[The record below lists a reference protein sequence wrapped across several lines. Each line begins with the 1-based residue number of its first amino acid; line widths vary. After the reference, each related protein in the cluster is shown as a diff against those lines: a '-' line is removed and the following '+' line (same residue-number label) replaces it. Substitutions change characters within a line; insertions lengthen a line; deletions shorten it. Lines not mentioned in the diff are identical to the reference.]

1 MTAPLPR
8 IAAFADRWP
17 KLVALSL
24 GAISAT
30 GFAPLHLWPLTL
42 LTLAGWMMLVA
53 RSPRGWR
60 TFGIGWAF
68 GVGHFVIGLNWIA
81 TAFTYQAAMPAWLGW
96 IAVVL
101 LALYLAV
108 YPALA
113 AWGAWQFI
121 PPRNGEVAAQSADG
135 GGVRPSTTVV
145 QGREPPPPP
154 TAVPLPVPGRIS
166 LSFILAFAALWT
178 LTEWLRSW
186 VFTGFAWNP
195 LSAIITPLTP
205 LLSPTRLIGTYGMS
219 AIVMLSAG
227 FVLMQAILWLP
238 AWRRALGPSLKDGT
252 FPTIILGGLLIGVAA
267 VGLVFAQASAVGNFV
282 DTAVNAAA
290 TPQPKFI
297 PVTVVQPNV
306 GQADKWVGAKADA
319 NFAKLARLTAPKDA
333 TPRLILWPE
342 AAVPD
347 YLEWGYPAVYYDRSP
362 AAARARLTALMNPGD
377 LMLLGALKLE
387 LDRSGDVV
395 GARNAVMTV
404 RADGTLG
411 ARYDKAHLVPYGEYL
426 PLRPVLSAI
435 GLSRLAPGD
444 IDFWPGP
451 GPRTLDLGAFGRAGL
466 QICYEIIFSGQ
477 VVDRAHRPDFIF
489 NPSNDAWFGSW
500 GPPQHLAQARLRAIE
515 EGLPVVRATPTGISA
530 VIDAEGRVRESLPM
544 HAAGRIDTIIPAA
557 HAPTLFARYGN
568 ILPVGF
574 ALLLLAAAIAF
585 RRRGR

>member
-1 MTAPLPR
+1 VTATSSR

-17 KLVALSL
+17 KLLALLL
-24 GAISAT
+24 GAVSAT

-42 LTLAGWMMLVA
+42 LAFGGWMALVA

-60 TFGIGWAF
+60 AVGLGWSF
-68 GVGHFVIGLNWIA
+68 GVGHFVVGLGWIA

-96 IAVVL
+96 VAVVL
-101 LALYLAV
+101 LSLYLAV

-113 AWGAWQFI
+113 AWGAWLVG
-121 PPRNGEVAAQSADG
+121 RTARRAAPA
-135 GGVRPSTTVV
+135 TT
-145 QGREPPPPP
+145 
-154 TAVPLPVPGRIS
+154 
-166 LSFILAFAALWT
+166 LSFLLAFAALWT

-195 LSAIITPLTP
+195 LGVIAVPHVAAP
-205 LLSPTRLIGTYGMS
+205 ARWIGTYGMS
-219 AIVMLSAG
+219 GLIVLLAA
-227 FVLMQAILWLP
+227 VLLLAWL
-238 AWRRALGPSLKDGT
+238 RRPKAA
-252 FPTIILGGLLIGVAA
+252 GGLFASLLLLWGAATLAQMASGADAA
-267 VGLVFAQASAVGNFV
+267 VRSKGTRGV
-282 DTAVNAAA
+282 
-290 TPQPKFI
+290 PI
-297 PVTVVQPNV
+297 TVVQPNV
-306 GQADKWVGAKADA
+306 GQQDKWVGAKADA
-319 NFAKLARLTAPKDA
+319 NFAKLARLTAPKDD

-347 YLEWGYPAVYYDRSP
+347 YLETGYPLPYYDRTP
-362 AAARARLTALMNPGD
+362 AEARARLVRLMNPQD

-404 RADGTLG
+404 HADGTLG
-411 ARYDKAHLVPYGEYL
+411 PRYDKAHLVPYGEYL
-426 PLRPVLSAI
+426 PMRPILSAI

-451 GPRTLDLGAFGRAGL
+451 GPHTLDLGAFGRAGL

-489 NPSNDAWFGSW
+489 NPSNDAWFGAW

-530 VIDAEGRVRESLPM
+530 VIGADGRLLESLPM
-544 HAAGRIDTIIPAA
+544 HTAGRIDTALPPA
-557 HAPTLFARYGN
+557 HAPTLFARFGN
-568 ILPVGF
+568 MLPVGF
-574 ALLLLAAAIAF
+574 ALLLFALAIAF

>member
-1 MTAPLPR
+1 MTAPLSR

-17 KLVALSL
+17 KLVALLL
-24 GAISAT
+24 GAVSAT

-42 LTLAGWMMLVA
+42 VALAGLMGLVA
-53 RSPRGWR
+53 RSPKGSRAL
-60 TFGIGWAF
+60 GIGWAF
-68 GVGHFVIGLNWIA
+68 GVGHFTIGLNWIA

-113 AWGAWQFI
+113 TWGAWLVRR
-121 PPRNGEVAAQSADG
+121 PGPAQ
-135 GGVRPSTTVV
+135 
-145 QGREPPPPP
+145 
-154 TAVPLPVPGRIS
+154 TAVT
-166 LSFILAFAALWT
+166 LSFVLAFAALWA

-195 LSAIITPLTP
+195 LGAVATPIAAP
-205 LLSPTRLIGTYGMS
+205 AMFIGTYG
-219 AIVMLSAG
+219 LG
-227 FVLMQAILWLP
+227 
-238 AWRRALGPSLKDGT
+238 ALLAM
-252 FPTIILGGLLIGVAA
+252 IAGGLLLWLDGRRRIAAILLSFVLVAWGTSGGA
-267 VGLVFAQASAVGNFV
+267 LIWNSVGPAINSSEALDQ
-282 DTAVNAAA
+282 
-290 TPQPKFI
+290 I

-306 GQADKWVGAKADA
+306 GQQDKWEGDKADA
-319 NFAKLARLTAPKDA
+319 NFAKLARLTATKAGAP
-333 TPRLILWPE
+333 PRLILWPE

-347 YLEWGYPAVYYDRSP
+347 YLETGYPLVYYDRSP
-362 AAARARLTALMNPGD
+362 ASARARLTALMNPQD

-387 LDRSGDVV
+387 LDKTGQAV

-404 RADGTLG
+404 HADGTLG
-411 ARYDKAHLVPYGEYL
+411 PRYDKSHLVPYGEYL
-426 PLRPVLSAI
+426 PMRPVLSAI

-451 GPRTLDLGAFGRAGL
+451 GPHTLDLGRFGKAGL

-489 NPSNDAWFGSW
+489 NPSNDAWFGGW

-515 EGLPVVRATPTGISA
+515 EGLPVIRATPTGISA
-530 VIDAEGRVRESLPM
+530 VIDADGRILASLPM
-544 HAAGRIDTIIPAA
+544 HEAGRIDAFVPKA
-557 HAPTLFARYGN
+557 HAPTPFARYGN
-568 ILPVGF
+568 VLPVAF
-574 ALLLLAAAIAF
+574 ALLLLVAAIAF

>member
-1 MTAPLPR
+1 VTALSPR

-17 KLVALSL
+17 KLIALAL
-24 GAISAT
+24 GAVSAT

-42 LTLAGWMMLVA
+42 LALGGWMMLTA
-53 RSPRGWR
+53 RSPKGWR

-68 GVGHFVIGLNWIA
+68 GVGHFVVGLNWIA

-96 IAVVL
+96 VAVIL

-113 AWGAWQFI
+113 AWGAWLFI

-135 GGVRPSTTVV
+135 GGGRPPATVA
-145 QGREPPPPP
+145 QRREPPPPP
-154 TAVPLPVPGRIS
+154 SAVPLPVPGRIS

-195 LSAIITPLTP
+195 LSAMSLREFVAPSLI
-205 LLSPTRLIGTYGMS
+205 RWIGTYGAS
-219 AIVMLSAG
+219 
-227 FVLMQAILWLP
+227 
-238 AWRRALGPSLKDGT
+238 
-252 FPTIILGGLLIGVAA
+252 GLLLLQVGILIWLWVYYQRSTRPNLVGRPVAR
-267 VGLVFAQASAVGNFV
+267 F
-282 DTAVNAAA
+282 
-290 TPQPKFI
+290 FI
-297 PVTVVQPNV
+297 WWFTGAMLYVPIALLDEGSGSSDYLSRKAIPITVVQPNV

-333 TPRLILWPE
+333 APRLILWPE

-347 YLEWGYPAVYYDRSP
+347 YLEAGYPLPYYDRSP

-387 LDRSGDVV
+387 LDKTGDVV

-404 RADGTLG
+404 HADGTLG
-411 ARYDKAHLVPYGEYL
+411 PRYDKAHLVPYGEYL
-426 PLRPVLSAI
+426 PLRPILSAI

-451 GPRTLDLGAFGRAGL
+451 GARTLDLGAFGRAGL
-466 QICYEIIFSGQ
+466 QICYEMIFSGQ

-489 NPSNDAWFGSW
+489 NPSNDAWFGGW

-530 VIDAEGRVRESLPM
+530 VIDADGRVLESLPM
-544 HAAGRIDTIIPAA
+544 HVAGRIDTVVPPA
-557 HAPTLFARYGN
+557 HAPTLFARHGN
-568 ILPVGF
+568 MLPVGF

>member
-1 MTAPLPR
+1 VTALSPR

-17 KLVALSL
+17 KLIALTL
-24 GAISAT
+24 GAVSAT
-30 GFAPLHLWPLTL
+30 GFAPLNFWPLTL
-42 LTLAGWMMLVA
+42 LALAGWMALVA
-53 RSPRGWR
+53 RSPKGWR
-60 TFGIGWAF
+60 AFGIGWTF
-68 GVGHFVIGLNWIA
+68 GVGHFVVGLNWIA

-108 YPALA
+108 YPALG
-113 AWGAWQFI
+113 AWGTWATTKFVV
-121 PPRNGEVAAQSADG
+121 PAKAGTAG
-135 GGVRPSTTVV
+135 GSEPQRDERPTEAPAFAGAT
-145 QGREPPPPP
+145 
-154 TAVPLPVPGRIS
+154 

-195 LSAIITPLTP
+195 LSAITTARWVPDIYSTAFLDV
-205 LLSPTRLIGTYGMS
+205 IGTYGVS
-219 AIVMLSAG
+219 ALVLIWSGLFLGIASQSWTRRGRRQLGLAGEERKSATNTAAG
-227 FVLMQAILWLP
+227 DDTLYGSIF
-238 AWRRALGPSLKDGT
+238 ALLGIGSLAVIGSFFSPPRDGP
-252 FPTIILGGLLIGVAA
+252 
-267 VGLVFAQASAVGNFV
+267 QRE
-282 DTAVNAAA
+282 
-290 TPQPKFI
+290 I
-297 PVTVVQPNV
+297 PITVVQPNV

-319 NFAKLARLTAPKDA
+319 NFAKLARLTAPKDD

-347 YLEWGYPAVYYDRSP
+347 YLEAGYPLPYYDRSP
-362 AAARARLTALMNPGD
+362 AAARSRLTALMNPQD

-387 LDRSGDVV
+387 LDKTGDVV
-395 GARNAVMTV
+395 GARNAVMTI

-411 ARYDKAHLVPYGEYL
+411 PRYDKAHLVPYGEYL
-426 PLRPVLSAI
+426 PMRPILSAI

-451 GPRTLDLGAFGRAGL
+451 GARTLDLGAFGQAGL

-477 VVDRAHRPDFIF
+477 VVDRDHRPDFIF
-489 NPSNDAWFGSW
+489 NPSNDAWFGAW

-515 EGLPVVRATPTGISA
+515 EGLPVIRATPTGISA
-530 VIDAEGRVRESLPM
+530 VIDADGRIRESLPM
-544 HAAGRIDTIIPAA
+544 HAAGRIDTVIPPA
-557 HAPTLFARYGN
+557 HAPTLFARHGN

-574 ALLLLAAAIAF
+574 ALLLLAVAIAF